1 MIHAAI
7 VEDDPMVAQ
16 INRQYLQQFD
26 DFKID
31 GVFGNGRDAWEYV
44 RKNQPDLV
52 ILDVYMPIISGIE
65 LLSRLRGGNVKS
77 AVIVVTAATEM
88 SVVEEALRMGIVDY
102 LVKPFSFQRF
112 QEAIQKYLSKVNLLK
127 SSTTADQTVVDRL
140 LNNKPASFDPDH
152 SELRKGLSQSTLTSL
167 YGCLK
172 EQADEKQT
180 CESISVRAGLSK
192 VTVRRYLNYLI
203 ETGFVFSSIDYE
215 TGGRPRVLYQLKD

>member
-16 INRQYLQQFD
+16 INRQYLQQFG

-44 RKNQPDLV
+44 HENQPDLV
-52 ILDVYMPIISGIE
+52 ILDVYMPIVSGIE
-65 LLSRLRGGNVKS
+65 LLSRLRGENIKS
-77 AVIVVTAATEM
+77 AVIMVTAATEM

-127 SSTTADQTVVDRL
+127 SSTTVNQTMVDRL
-140 LNNKPASFDPDH
+140 LNNKPVSFDPDH
-152 SELRKGLSQSTLTSL
+152 SELRKGLSQSTLAGL
-167 YGCLK
+167 YSCLK

-180 CESISVRAGLSK
+180 CESISARAGLSK

-203 ETGFVFSSIDYE
+203 ETGLVSSSIDYE
-215 TGGRPRVLYQLKD
+215 TGGRPRVLYQLKE